1 MNNTSTRTEIL
12 EALDNI
18 DNVTMESSF
27 DVMFTMADSYD
38 KAAVI
43 LENYN
48 GSDIN
53 SFAIFQED
61 GESNTA
67 VQKGE
72 ASGDTN
78 AEAKKES
85 VFYKILMFIPR
96 LLQQLGRFIAKTWN
110 GVTTDVKEVSGNSGL
125 SEKVSGIFDKILGKD
140 ESWVREHA
148 VELGLTGTGLAAVI
162 ALVGFFT
169 RNKISEMFTAFVNS
183 AKALSISFSTAP
195 VFAWENGSF
204 KTNLKFDGLK
214 KTITDYTAA
223 VKKINELAKTLVTT
237 ENMSVADAKAKIKEA
252 KSSLNLDNNPICGDE
267 YYYYNVTNKED
278 GDKLISGVAG
288 VVDALKAIDVEGS
301 DKIDKPV
308 KPNPELEKDS
318 EIDKDVKD
326 INQKNSLISK
336 FLASTNKLFH
346 GVWDWVTNVFN
357 RGKEIESGLS
367 DTATAGA
374 EQNPGTPKDTETP
387 DATGAGTEP
396 KPEDAAADQ
405 KTASETEA
413 QTEGTATEPE
423 LNGKYDEKQV
433 EGWVTDIKDGK
444 GNRKTIIPYNGH
456 RFQWNKFDGKYV
468 YVESAEDDIDVDDS
482 VVSEA
487 STWYNRF

>member
-12 EALDNI
+12 EALDNVE
-18 DNVTMESSF
+18 NVTMESSF

-61 GESNTA
+61 GENNTA
-67 VQKGE
+67 VQQGN
-72 ASGDTN
+72 ASGNTN

-110 GVTTDVKEVSGNSGL
+110 GVTTDVKEASSKGGL
-125 SEKVSGIFDKILGKD
+125 SEKVSSIFDKILGKD
-140 ESWVREHA
+140 ENWVKEHA
-148 VELGLTGTGLAAVI
+148 VELGLSGAALTAAI

-169 RNKISEMFTAFVNS
+169 RNKIGELFTAFVNS

-214 KTITDYTAA
+214 KTITDYIAS

-252 KSSLNLDNNPICGDE
+252 KSSLNLDNSPICGDE
-267 YYYYNVTNKED
+267 YYYYNVTNSED
-278 GDKLISGVAG
+278 GNKLISEVAG

-301 DKIDKPV
+301 DKFDKPV

-318 EIDKDVKD
+318 EIDKDVKEL
-326 INQKNSLISK
+326 NQKNSLISK
-336 FLASTNKLFH
+336 FLASGSKLLH
-346 GVWDWVTNVFN
+346 GIWDWITNAFKK
-357 RGKEIESGLS
+357 GEEIEDGLS
-367 DTATAGA
+367 DTASADT
-374 EQNPGTPKDTETP
+374 EQTPGTPETTGEPTGASDTASADTEQTP
-387 DATGAGTEP
+387 
-396 KPEDAAADQ
+396 
-405 KTASETEA
+405 
-413 QTEGTATEPE
+413 EGTATESEPE
-423 LNGKYDEKQV
+423 LNQQYDLEQIK
-433 EGWVTDIKDGK
+433 GWTTEVNDKNNK
-444 GNRKTIIPYNGH
+444 PKSIIPYNGH
-456 RFQWNKFDGKYV
+456 RFQWNKAANKYV

-487 STWYNRF
+487 ATWYNRF

>member
-12 EALDNI
+12 EALDNVE
-18 DNVTMESSF
+18 NVTMESSF

-61 GESNTA
+61 GENNTA
-67 VQKGE
+67 VQQGN
-72 ASGDTN
+72 ASGNTN

-110 GVTTDVKEVSGNSGL
+110 GVTTDVKEASSNGGL
-125 SEKVSGIFDKILGKD
+125 SEKVSSIFDKILGKD
-140 ESWVREHA
+140 ENWVKEHA
-148 VELGLTGTGLAAVI
+148 VELGLSGAGLAAAI
-162 ALVGFFT
+162 TLVGFFN
-169 RNKISEMFTAFVNS
+169 RNKIGELFTSFVNS

-214 KTITDYTAA
+214 KTITDYIAA

-252 KSSLNLDNNPICGDE
+252 KSSLNLDNSPICGDE
-267 YYYYNVTNKED
+267 YYYYNVTNSED
-278 GDKLISGVAG
+278 GNKLISEVAG
-288 VVDALKAIDVEGS
+288 VVDALKAIGVEGS
-301 DKIDKPV
+301 DKFDKPV
-308 KPNPELEKDS
+308 KPNPELEKDP

-326 INQKNSLISK
+326 LNQKNSLISK
-336 FLASTNKLFH
+336 FLASGSKLIH
-346 GVWDWVTNVFN
+346 GIWDWITNASEK
-357 RGKEIESGLS
+357 GKEIEGGLS
-367 DTATAGA
+367 DAASADTEQTPETPAT
-374 EQNPGTPKDTETP
+374 ENPDAANADTET
-387 DATGAGTEP
+387 EP
-396 KPEDAAADQ
+396 
-405 KTASETEA
+405 TSEE
-413 QTEGTATEPE
+413 TATESEPE
-423 LNGKYDEKQV
+423 LNQQYDLEQ
-433 EGWVTDIKDGK
+433 IKSWTAEVNDKNGSP
-444 GNRKTIIPYNGH
+444 KTIIPYNGH
-456 RFQWNKFDGKYV
+456 RFQWNKDANKYV
-468 YVESAEDDIDVDDS
+468 YVESAEEDIDVDDS

-487 STWYNRF
+487 ATWYNRF

>member
-12 EALDNI
+12 EALDNVE
-18 DNVTMESSF
+18 NVTMESSF

-61 GESNTA
+61 GENNTA
-67 VQKGE
+67 VQQGN
-72 ASGDTN
+72 ASGNTN

-110 GVTTDVKEVSGNSGL
+110 GVTTDVKEASSNGGL
-125 SEKVSGIFDKILGKD
+125 SEKVSSIFDKILGKD
-140 ESWVREHA
+140 ENWVKEHA
-148 VELGLTGTGLAAVI
+148 VELGLSGAGLAAAI
-162 ALVGFFT
+162 TLVGFFN
-169 RNKISEMFTAFVNS
+169 RNKIGELFTSFVNS

-214 KTITDYTAA
+214 KTITDYIAA

-252 KSSLNLDNNPICGDE
+252 KSSLNLDNSPICGDE
-267 YYYYNVTNKED
+267 YYYYNVTNSED
-278 GDKLISGVAG
+278 GNKLISEVAG
-288 VVDALKAIDVEGS
+288 VVDALKAIGVEGS
-301 DKIDKPV
+301 DKFDKPV
-308 KPNPELEKDS
+308 KPNPELEKDP

-326 INQKNSLISK
+326 LNQKNSLISK
-336 FLASTNKLFH
+336 FLASGSKLIH
-346 GVWDWVTNVFN
+346 GIWDWITNSSKK
-357 RGKEIESGLS
+357 GKEIEGSLS
-367 DTATAGA
+367 DAASADTEQTPETPAT
-374 EQNPGTPKDTETP
+374 ENPDAANADTET
-387 DATGAGTEP
+387 EP
-396 KPEDAAADQ
+396 TPE
-405 KTASETEA
+405 E
-413 QTEGTATEPE
+413 TATESEPE
-423 LNGKYDEKQV
+423 LNQQYDLEQ
-433 EGWVTDIKDGK
+433 IKSWTAEVNDKNGSP
-444 GNRKTIIPYNGH
+444 KTIIPYNGH
-456 RFQWNKFDGKYV
+456 RFQWNKAANKYV
-468 YVESAEDDIDVDDS
+468 YVESAEEDIDVDDS

-487 STWYNRF
+487 ATWYNRF

>member
-12 EALDNI
+12 AALDNVE
-18 DNVTMESSF
+18 NVTMESSF

-48 GSDIN
+48 GSDIK

-61 GESNTA
+61 GENNTA
-67 VQKGE
+67 VQQGD
-72 ASGDTN
+72 ASGNTN

-110 GVTTDVKEVSGNSGL
+110 GVTTDVKEASSKGAL
-125 SEKVSGIFDKILGKD
+125 SEKVSSIFDKILGKD
-140 ESWVREHA
+140 ENWVKEHA
-148 VELGLTGTGLAAVI
+148 VELGLSGAGLAAAI
-162 ALVGFFT
+162 TLVGFFN
-169 RNKISEMFTAFVNS
+169 RNKIGELFTTFVNS
-183 AKALSISFSTAP
+183 AKALSISVSTAP

-214 KTITDYTAA
+214 KTITDYISAT
-223 VKKINELAKTLVTT
+223 KKINELAKTLVTT

-252 KSSLNLDNNPICGDE
+252 KSSLNLDNSPICGDE

-278 GDKLISGVAG
+278 GDKLISEVAG
-288 VVDALKAIDVEGS
+288 VVDALKAIGVEGS
-301 DKIDKPV
+301 DKFDKPV

-318 EIDKDVKD
+318 EIDKDVKEL
-326 INQKNSLISK
+326 NQKNSLISK
-336 FLASTNKLFH
+336 FLASGSKLIH
-346 GVWDWVTNVFN
+346 GIWDWITNAFKK
-357 RGKEIESGLS
+357 GEEIEGGLS
-367 DTATAGA
+367 DAAST
-374 EQNPGTPKDTETP
+374 DTEQTP
-387 DATGAGTEP
+387 E
-396 KPEDAAADQ
+396 KPETTGEPTEASD
-405 KTASETEA
+405 TASADTE
-413 QTEGTATEPE
+413 QTPEGTATESEPE
-423 LNGKYDEKQV
+423 LNQQYDLEQIKS
-433 EGWVTDIKDGK
+433 WTTDVNDKND
-444 GNRKTIIPYNGH
+444 NPKTTIPYNGH
-456 RFQWNKFDGKYV
+456 RFQWNKDANKYV

-487 STWYNRF
+487 ATWYNRF

>member
-12 EALDNI
+12 AALDNVE
-18 DNVTMESSF
+18 NVTMESSF

-61 GESNTA
+61 GENNTA
-67 VQKGE
+67 VQQGN
-72 ASGDTN
+72 ASGNTN

-110 GVTTDVKEVSGNSGL
+110 GVTTDVKEVSSNGGL
-125 SEKVSGIFDKILGKD
+125 SEKVSSIFDKILGKD
-140 ESWVREHA
+140 ENWVKEHA
-148 VELGLTGTGLAAVI
+148 VELGLSGAALTAAI

-169 RNKISEMFTAFVNS
+169 RNKIGELFTAFVNS

-195 VFAWENGSF
+195 IFAWENGSF

-214 KTITDYTAA
+214 KTITDYIAS

-237 ENMSVADAKAKIKEA
+237 ENMSVADAKTKIKEA
-252 KSSLNLDNNPICGDE
+252 KSSLNLDNSPICGDE
-267 YYYYNVTNKED
+267 YYYYNVTNSED
-278 GDKLISGVAG
+278 GNKLISEVAG

-301 DKIDKPV
+301 DKFDKPV

-318 EIDKDVKD
+318 EIDRDVKEL
-326 INQKNSLISK
+326 NQKNSLISK

-346 GVWDWVTNVFN
+346 GVWDWVTNVFKK
-357 RGKEIESGLS
+357 GKEIEGGLGEASSADNGQSPETPETPETETTEKQNETS
-367 DTATAGA
+367 DAA
-374 EQNPGTPKDTETP
+374 EAKPDTEKK
-387 DATGAGTEP
+387 A
-396 KPEDAAADQ
+396 EDADNQTDWDDGADGFNESA
-405 KTASETEA
+405 KTE
-413 QTEGTATEPE
+413 
-423 LNGKYDEKQV
+423 V
-433 EGWVTDIKDGK
+433 
-444 GNRKTIIPYNGH
+444 
-456 RFQWNKFDGKYV
+456 
-468 YVESAEDDIDVDDS
+468 AEDDTT
-482 VVSEA
+482 VSEA
-487 STWYNRF
+487 ATWYNRF